1 MFNNLIDETDDDSE
15 YDLEMFYLLENFSYY
30 LALESK
36 KICNIFFIK
45 KGYFYNVP
53 IFGMVHAYFV

>member
-36 KICNIFFIK
+36 K
-45 KGYFYNVP
+45 YVTYSL
-53 IFGMVHAYFV
+53 